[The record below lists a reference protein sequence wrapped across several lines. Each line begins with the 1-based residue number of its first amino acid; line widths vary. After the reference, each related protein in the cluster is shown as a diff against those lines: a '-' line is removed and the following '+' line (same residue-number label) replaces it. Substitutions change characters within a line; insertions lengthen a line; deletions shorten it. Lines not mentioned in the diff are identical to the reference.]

1 MKLNEYLE
9 QLSFAPQH
17 RLKLTYEELVKC
29 GLDCGFMSE
38 LRNGRD
44 FHCLTRDIAV
54 SFMFFHDSKL
64 TTMVFSNDHPLRLEL
79 DDREIITYYSD
90 YIELRYIID
99 GELEVE
105 FEDECERFRQGE
117 FCFISSSSYHRESI
131 AGSDCILFNVSVQ
144 RKFFTEAFLSSV
156 SVTPLQQFLRRNLLQ
171 QSDHRPYLKFSPQS
185 QDLSETV
192 QPWLYEILSEV
203 TGCRAG
209 YLDISRGYLIRLM
222 DHLSVGYHDNLP
234 HQKSDGYNEQ
244 LFASVSQFMKEN
256 LQSISMEDLSEEF
269 HFRPNYF
276 NNLIKKQTGLTYSEY
291 LIVLRMERARQLLES
306 SGASV
311 EEVIWLSGYS
321 NKGFFYRKF
330 TEYTGLSPSK
340 YRSAHRKQSH

>member
-1 MKLNEYLE
+1 MRLDEYLR

-17 RLKLTYEELVKC
+17 RLKLTYEELNQC
-29 GLDCGFMSE
+29 GIDCGFTSE

-44 FHCLTRDIAV
+44 FHCLTQDIAV

-64 TTMVFSNDHPLRLEL
+64 TTMVFSNGHPFRLDL

-90 YIELRYIID
+90 YIELRYIIS
-99 GELEVE
+99 GELDVE
-105 FEDECERFRQGE
+105 FENEHAAFRQGE
-117 FCFISSSSYHRESI
+117 FSFISPSSYHRESI
-131 AGSDCILFNVSVQ
+131 ASSDCILFNISVQ

-156 SVTPLQQFLRRNLLQ
+156 SVAPLQQFLRRNLLQ
-171 QSDHRPYLKFSPQS
+171 QSDLRPYLKFSPESPEQA
-185 QDLSETV
+185 ETV

-203 TGCRAG
+203 SGRRAG

-222 DHLSVGYHDNLP
+222 DHLSVDYQDNLP
-234 HQKSDGYNEQ
+234 CQKNDDYNEQ

-256 LQSISMEDLSEEF
+256 LQGISMTDLSEEF
-269 HFRPNYF
+269 HFQPNYF

-291 LIVLRMERARQLLES
+291 LIALRMERARQLLES

-311 EEVIWLSGYS
+311 EEIMWLSGYS

-330 TEYTGLSPSK
+330 TEHTGLSPSK
-340 YRSAHRKQSH
+340 YRSAHRKQCR